1 MVALWCS
8 KLLLLQSPGIRKKKK
23 KKTNNR
29 RKIST
34 TTVAK
39 PQHQI
44 IPNALPKI
52 VSRI

>member
-1 MVALWCS
+1 MVLKAPP
-8 KLLLLQSPGIRKKKK
+8 SPISGNTKKKK
-23 KKTNNR
+23 NNNR
-29 RKIST
+29 KKIST